1 MASRIM
7 AFTIRPK
14 SPKGTLMATT
24 VQATNVAATGGAN
37 RYPIF
42 VGGEWQT
49 SDEPLAV
56 RNPFTGDVIGV
67 TYQASRDQLEQAI
80 VAAEDAFAIMR
91 QMPTFERVALLKAM
105 ASGLKERRDEI
116 AQTIAAEAGKPIRD
130 AEVETDR
137 GVFTLETAAEE
148 AKRMDGEV
156 IPLDLMPASKGRS
169 GVVRRFPI
177 GPIAGI
183 SPFNFPLNLALHKL
197 APAIAAG
204 NTIVL
209 KPPSRDPLTML
220 LFAQIVEAA
229 GVPKGAISIM
239 PMDRDVGD
247 ALVEDPRFKLLSFTG
262 SPDVGWEMK
271 SRAGMKK
278 VVLELGGNAGVIVDA
293 DSDLDFAVNRIRVG
307 AFAYSGQVCISV
319 QRVFVVAEVYE
330 KFRDKLIDAVA
341 TIKLG
346 DPLDR
351 TTDLGPMID
360 EKAILRTQEWI
371 DQASAAGARVLTGG
385 SADGT
390 FYKPTVIEN
399 ADPASFVCS
408 KEAFA
413 PLVTIAPV
421 ASFGEAIR
429 KLNDSD
435 FGLQAGVFTNSL
447 EKALVAYE
455 NIEAGGVI
463 INDVPTYRIDHMPYG
478 GVKSSGLGREGLK
491 YAIEDM
497 TEPRLMVINRL
508 ESEAVSLD

>member
-1 MASRIM
+1 
-7 AFTIRPK
+7 
-14 SPKGTLMATT
+14 MATT
-24 VQATNVAATGGAN
+24 VQDTKSNAPSSA
-37 RYPIF
+37 REYPIY
-42 VGGEWQT
+42 VAGEWQT
-49 SDEPLAV
+49 SDSPLEV
-56 RNPFTGDVIGV
+56 RSPYSGDLLGV

-80 VAAEDAFAIMR
+80 VGAELAFEIMR
-91 QMPTFERVALLKAM
+91 KMPTYERVALLEAM
-105 ASGLKERRDEI
+105 AAGLKARRDEVATII
-116 AQTIAAEAGKPIRD
+116 ASEAGKPIRD

-137 GVFTLETAAEE
+137 GIFTLVTAAEE
-148 AKRMDGEV
+148 AKRLEGEV
-156 IPLDLMPASKGRS
+156 IALDLLPSSKGR
-169 GVVRRFPI
+169 GAIVRRFPI

-183 SPFNFPLNLALHKL
+183 SPFNFPLNLALHKI

-220 LFAQIVEAA
+220 IFAEIVEAA
-229 GVPKGAISIM
+229 GVPKGAVSIM
-239 PMDRDVGD
+239 PMDREVGD

-262 SPDVGWEMK
+262 SPDVGWAMK

-278 VVLELGGNAGVIVDA
+278 VVLELGGNAGVIVDSDA
-293 DSDLDFAVNRIRVG
+293 DLDFAVNRIKVG

-319 QRVFVVAEVYE
+319 QRVFVHEDVYDEFRE
-330 KFRDKLIDAVA
+330 KLVSAVK

-351 TTDLGPMID
+351 ATDIGPMID
-360 EKAILRTQEWI
+360 RKSLLRTQNWI
-371 DQASAAGARVLTGG
+371 DLAAEGGANVLTGG
-385 SADGT
+385 VSEEN
-390 FYKPTVIEN
+390 FYQPTVIEN
-399 ADPASFVCS
+399 ADPASFVCA

-413 PLVTIAPV
+413 PLVTISPV
-421 ASFGEAIR
+421 KSFGEAIR
-429 KLNDSD
+429 KINDTE

-455 NIEAGGVI
+455 NIDVGGVV

-497 TEPRLMVINRL
+497 TEPRIMVLNRL
-508 ESEAVSLD
+508 ESQAVSLD

>member
-1 MASRIM
+1 
-7 AFTIRPK
+7 
-14 SPKGTLMATT
+14 MATT
-24 VQATNVAATGGAN
+24 VQDATTSETASART
-37 RYPIF
+37 YPIF
-42 VGGEWQT
+42 VAGEWQT

-56 RNPFTGDVIGV
+56 RNPYSGDVIGV
-67 TYQASRDQLEQAI
+67 TYQASREQLEQAI
-80 VAAEDAFAIMR
+80 VGAEEAFEITR
-91 QMPTFERVALLKAM
+91 QMPTFERVALLKGM
-105 ASGLKERRDEI
+105 ASGLKDRRDEV
-116 AQTIAAEAGKPIRD
+116 AQMIAAEAGKPIRD

-148 AKRMDGEV
+148 AKRMEGEV
-156 IPLDLMPASKGRS
+156 IPLDLIPSSKGRS
-169 GVVRRFPI
+169 GIVRRFPI

-183 SPFNFPLNLALHKL
+183 SPFNFPLNLALHKI

-220 LFAQIVEAA
+220 IFAEIVEAA
-229 GVPKGAISIM
+229 GVPKGAVSIM
-239 PMDRDVGD
+239 PMDREVGD

-262 SPDVGWEMK
+262 SPDVGWAMK
-271 SRAGMKK
+271 RRAGMKK

-319 QRVFVVAEVYE
+319 QRVFVVEEVYDA
-330 KFRDKLIDAVA
+330 FRDKLITAVQG
-341 TIKLG
+341 IQLG

-360 EKAILRTQEWI
+360 EKAVNRTQEWI
-371 DQASAAGARVLTGG
+371 DQAATDGATVLTGG
-385 SADGT
+385 SSDGS
-390 FYKPTVIEN
+390 FFQPTVIEN

-408 KEAFA
+408 REAFA

-421 ASFGEAIR
+421 KTFGEAIR
-429 KLNDSD
+429 KLNDSEY
-435 FGLQAGVFTNSL
+435 GLQAGVFTNSL
-447 EKALVAYE
+447 EKALTAFE
-455 NIEAGGVI
+455 QIEVGGVV
-463 INDVPTYRIDHMPYG
+463 INDVPTYRVDHMPYG
-478 GVKSSGLGREGLK
+478 GVKASGLGREGLK